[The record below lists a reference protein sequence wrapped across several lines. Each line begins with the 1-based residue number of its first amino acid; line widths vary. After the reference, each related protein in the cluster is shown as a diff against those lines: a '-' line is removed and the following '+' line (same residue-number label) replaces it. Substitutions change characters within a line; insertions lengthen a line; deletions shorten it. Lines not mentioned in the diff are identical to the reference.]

1 MKSLFPVA
9 VLALATACGGAP
21 PPAPESPPPTPPAT
35 SAPPDEPPV
44 LANPEDIIPEP
55 SAECRKLAA
64 PVAAEECPAEMA
76 TAIAERLSSPT
87 RLLAWERCSGVE
99 PGLMRALVAELSPI
113 ECADVLVEPSAGAPA
128 PSGEVREVL
137 NGLGVAARL
146 ARLAG
151 EPPRLEP
158 PYDKARFLDFLSSR
172 LAPWM
177 IAQAKAIDSLSKQG
191 AGLHGYAMGVVAI
204 QAGLADLRMV
214 ELMRQTSLPEE
225 MAGDAEVEEVYFA
238 ALDQALEP
246 RKTRGRDAALV
257 GLRRFHEVGA
267 IEDDRLSSAHRLL
280 SLLYNGRR
288 IDRLEQLMLPAR
300 QDADKVAAFSA
311 MPTYYAGKLIP
322 AEKLRESLDSVS
334 QRGLPPVLQQSIEAP
349 GAKLLPPEKTYAY
362 ALGLA
367 HLSQRYFTRADFE
380 RAGKVAQGIAK
391 DKTYG
396 TKAKLLSAL
405 GEAMV
410 GAPDD
415 AAKMM
420 LGGFGDWKP
429 NVKAL
434 DALGKGT
441 GEVAGMAAFDA
452 AFLLELAAPQTAD
465 AAFWQDLAKRYTA
478 AEKRLKGEAATRAK
492 ERADAA
498 KQTADSIGKQPAA
511 H

>member
-1 MKSLFPVA
+1 M
-9 VLALATACGGAP
+9 AT
-21 PPAPESPPPTPPAT
+21 
-35 SAPPDEPPV
+35 
-44 LANPEDIIPEP
+44 PEDIIPEP
-55 SAECRKLAA
+55 SAECRQLAQ
-64 PVAAEECPAEMA
+64 PVAAEECPAEIA
-76 TAIAERLSSPT
+76 SAIEGRLSSPT
-87 RLLAWERCSGVE
+87 KLLAWERCPGVE
-99 PGLMRALVAELSPI
+99 AGLMRALVAELSPI
-113 ECADVLVEPSAGAPA
+113 ECADVLVEPAEGAPA

-137 NGLGVAARL
+137 TGLGVAARL

-151 EPPRLEP
+151 EPPSLEP

-177 IAQAKAIDSLSKQG
+177 VAQAKAIDSLSKQG

-214 ELMRQTSLPEE
+214 ELMRKTRLPEE
-225 MAGDAEVEEVYFA
+225 MAGDRDVEEVYFA

-267 IEDDRLSSAHRLL
+267 IADARLSSAHRLL

-288 IDRLEQLMLPAR
+288 IDRLEQLMLPAIEG
-300 QDADKVAAFSA
+300 ADQVAGLGA

-322 AEKLRESLDSVS
+322 AEKLKEELDRVYE
-334 QRGLPPVLQQSIEAP
+334 RGLPTTLQQSIEAP
-349 GAKLLPPEKTYAY
+349 GAKPLPAEKTYIY

-396 TKAKLLSAL
+396 ARAKLLSAL

-434 DALGKGT
+434 DTLARGQ
-441 GEVAGMAAFDA
+441 GEVAAMAAFNA
-452 AFLLELAAPQTAD
+452 AFLLELTAPQVAE
-465 AAFWQDLAKRYTA
+465 ASYWQDLAKRYAA

-498 KQTADSIGKQPAA
+498 KQTAEAIAKPPASAA